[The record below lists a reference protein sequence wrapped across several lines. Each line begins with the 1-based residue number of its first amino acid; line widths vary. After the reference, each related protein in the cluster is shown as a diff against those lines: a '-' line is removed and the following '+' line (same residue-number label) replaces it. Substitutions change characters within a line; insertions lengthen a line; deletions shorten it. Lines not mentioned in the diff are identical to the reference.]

1 MSYAVS
7 MSSHLTDCQHQQG
20 SNKDGASIPLAAS
33 AVASDTHPVVKEIQ
47 AMIEFAL
54 TSCKP
59 PNDVARNRHTY
70 TSGSSL
76 GASFTKGRSGAF
88 LLHEL
93 GCAVRSGKLVP
104 SIHGWLE
111 EHFEREFAETYVGK
125 LNNL

>member
-7 MSSHLTDCQHQQG
+7 MSSHLTDCQHHQD
-20 SNKDGASIPLAAS
+20 SNKDG
-33 AVASDTHPVVKEIQ
+33 AVASDTHPVVKEIK

-59 PNDVARNRHTY
+59 PNDVARNRHTH
-70 TSGSSL
+70 TSSSSL